1 VTASREPT
9 LPATSISEEA
19 PVGKPTWAETL
30 GVYLRPRVLVVLFL
44 GFSAGLPLALSGATL
59 LYWMA
64 DVGVTPGTIG
74 LFALVGTP
82 YTFKFL
88 WAPLIDALNVPWLSH
103 RLGRRRGW
111 LVLTQLLL
119 MGAII
124 FLGLCDPR
132 ADLWRVA
139 LGGFLVATAS
149 ATQDIVID
157 AFRIDSLDVSE
168 QSIGINAYVVAYRIG
183 MLASNAGTLFLVSGF
198 EALGFPLHSAW
209 STGYVATAAFVLVG
223 LAATL
228 ATLEPEK
235 SLAAEELHR
244 GKDAFRRLFITATG
258 AFGEFFRREGVLIAV
273 VVLAFVVLFKFT
285 DALAGVMTGP
295 FTVDLKFSKTEY
307 ASIVKVVGLAA
318 AIAGGFAGSFIG
330 RIYPL
335 ATSLWIGGLLQAV
348 ANLTFSWQAVVGHD
362 VAWLV
367 FAITTENF
375 TSAVGTVIFVTY
387 LSALCRNPLHTAT
400 QYALLTALTALGRT
414 VLSAGSGFI
423 VERTGWMWFFAICA
437 AAAIPSLALLA
448 WLQRRGHFAALATKS
463 DA

>member
-1 VTASREPT
+1 MV
-9 LPATSISEEA
+9 
-19 PVGKPTWAETL
+19 
-30 GVYLRPRVLVVLFL
+30 
-44 GFSAGLPLALSGATL
+44 
-59 LYWMA
+59 
-64 DVGVTPGTIG
+64 
-74 LFALVGTP
+74 
-82 YTFKFL
+82 
-88 WAPLIDALNVPWLSH
+88 DALNVPWLSH

-111 LVLTQLLL
+111 LVLTQLVLI
-119 MGAII
+119 GAII
-124 FLGLCDPR
+124 FLGLCDPG

-157 AFRIDSLDVSE
+157 AFRIDSLDASE
-168 QSIGINAYVVAYRIG
+168 QSIGINAYVVAYRVG
-183 MLASNAGTLFLVSGF
+183 MVASNAGTLFLVGGL
-198 EALGFPLHSAW
+198 EALGFPLQSAW
-209 STGYVATAAFVLVG
+209 STGYVATAALVLVG

-235 SLAAEELHR
+235 SVAVEELHR
-244 GKDAFRRLFITATG
+244 GKDVFRRLFITATG

-285 DALAGVMTGP
+285 DGVGGVMTGP

-307 ASIVKVVGLAA
+307 ATIVKVVGLAA

-335 ATSLWIGGLLQAV
+335 AASLWIGGLLQAL

-375 TSAVGTVIFVTY
+375 TSAVGTVIFV
-387 LSALCRNPLHTAT
+387 LSVGAVPQPAAHRD
-400 QYALLTALTALGRT
+400 
-414 VLSAGSGFI
+414 
-423 VERTGWMWFFAICA
+423 AIRIA
-437 AAAIPSLALLA
+437 DGA
-448 WLQRRGHFAALATKS
+448 
-463 DA
+463 

>member
-1 VTASREPT
+1 MTASRERT
-9 LPATSISEEA
+9 LQATPISEEA
-19 PVGKPTWAETL
+19 TVEKPTWAETL
-30 GVYLRPRVLVVLFL
+30 GVYLRPRVLIVMFL

-64 DVGVTPGTIG
+64 DVGVNPGTIG

-82 YTFKFL
+82 YALKFL
-88 WAPLIDALNVPWLSH
+88 WAPIVDALNVPWLSH

-119 MGAII
+119 MAAVI

-139 LGGFLVATAS
+139 LGGLLVATAS

-157 AFRIDSLDVSE
+157 AFRIESLDVSE
-168 QSIGINAYVVAYRIG
+168 QPIGINAYVVAYRIG
-183 MLASNAGTLFLVSGF
+183 MLASGAGTLFLVRGF
-198 EALGFPLHSAW
+198 EAQGFHSAW
-209 STGYVATAAFVLVG
+209 SAGYVATAALVLVG

-228 ATLEPEK
+228 ATPEPEK
-235 SLAAEELHR
+235 SAAVEELHR
-244 GKDAFRRLFITATG
+244 GKDAFRRLFITVVG
-258 AFGEFFRREGVLIAV
+258 AFGDFFLREGVLVAV
-273 VVLAFVVLFKFT
+273 VVLAFVVLFKLT

-295 FTVDLKFSKTEY
+295 FTVDLKFSKIEY
-307 ASIVKVVGLAA
+307 ATIVKVVGLPATL
-318 AIAGGFAGSFIG
+318 AGGFAGSFIA
-330 RIYPL
+330 RVYPL
-335 ATSLWIGGLLQAV
+335 ATSLWIGGLLQAL
-348 ANLTFSWQAVVGHD
+348 ANLTFSWQAIVGHD
-362 VAWLV
+362 TAWLV

-375 TSAVGTVIFVTY
+375 TSGVGTVIFVTY
-387 LSALCRNPLHTAT
+387 LSVLCRNPLHTAT

-448 WLQRRGHFAALATKS
+448 WLQRRGHFTALAAKPGS

>member
-1 VTASREPT
+1 
-9 LPATSISEEA
+9 
-19 PVGKPTWAETL
+19 
-30 GVYLRPRVLVVLFL
+30 
-44 GFSAGLPLALSGATL
+44 
-59 LYWMA
+59 MA
-64 DVGVTPGTIG
+64 DVGVSRGTIG

-82 YTFKFL
+82 YAFKFL
-88 WAPLIDALNVPWLSH
+88 WAPLIDALNVPWLSR
-103 RLGRRRGW
+103 RLGRRRAW

-124 FLGLCDPR
+124 FLGLCDPL

-139 LGGFLVATAS
+139 VGALLVATAS

-157 AFRIDSLDVSE
+157 AFRIESLDASE
-168 QSIGINAYVVAYRIG
+168 QPIGINAYVVAYRIG
-183 MLASNAGTLFLVSGF
+183 VLASNAGTLFLVSRF
-198 EALGFPLHSAW
+198 NEALGFQLQSAY
-209 STGYVATAAFVLVG
+209 SAGYAITAALVLVG

-228 ATLEPEK
+228 VALEPEK
-235 SLAAEELHR
+235 SVMVEELHH
-244 GKDAFRRLFITATG
+244 GKDAFRRLFITAVG
-258 AFGEFFRREGVLIAV
+258 AFDDFFRREGVRIAV

-307 ASIVKVVGLAA
+307 LSIVKGVGLAA
-318 AIAGGFAGSFIG
+318 SIAGGFAGSFIG
-330 RIYPL
+330 HIYPL
-335 ATSLWIGGLLQAV
+335 ATSLWIGGLLQAL

-375 TSAVGTVIFVTY
+375 TSAVGTIIFVTY

-400 QYALLTALTALGRT
+400 LYALLTALTALGRT

-423 VERTGWMWFFAICA
+423 VEWTGWMWFFAICA

-448 WLQRRGHFAALATKS
+448 WLQGRGHFATLVTKS
-463 DA
+463 NA

>member
-1 VTASREPT
+1 
-9 LPATSISEEA
+9 
-19 PVGKPTWAETL
+19 
-30 GVYLRPRVLVVLFL
+30 LRRRVLIVMFL

-64 DVGVTPGTIG
+64 DVGVKPGTIG

-82 YTFKFL
+82 YAFKFL
-88 WAPLIDALNVPWLSH
+88 WAPLIDALNVPWLSR

-124 FLGLCDPR
+124 FLGLCDPL
-132 ADLWRVA
+132 ADMWRVA
-139 LGGFLVATAS
+139 LGGLLVATAS

-157 AFRIDSLDVSE
+157 AFRIDSLDASE

-183 MLASNAGTLFLVSGF
+183 MLVSNAGTLLLVSGLVD
-198 EALGFPLHSAW
+198 ALGFPLQSAW
-209 STGYVATAAFVLVG
+209 SAGYVATAALVLVG
-223 LAATL
+223 LVATL
-228 ATLEPEK
+228 AALEPEK
-235 SLAAEELHR
+235 SAGVEELHR
-244 GKDAFRRLFITATG
+244 GKDAFRRLFATAVG
-258 AFGEFFRREGVLIAV
+258 AFGEFFRREGVLMAV
-273 VVLAFVVLFKFT
+273 MVLAFVVLFKFT

-307 ASIVKVVGLAA
+307 AAIVKGVGLAA
-318 AIAGGFAGSFIG
+318 ALAGGFAGSFIG
-330 RIYPL
+330 RVYPR
-335 ATSLWIGGLLQAV
+335 ATALWVGGLLQAL
-348 ANLTFSWQAVVGHD
+348 ANLTFSWQAVVGHN
-362 VAWLV
+362 VPWLI

-375 TSAVGTVIFVTY
+375 TSAIGTVIFVTY
-387 LSALCRNPLHTAT
+387 LSALCRNPLYTAT

-437 AAAIPSLALLA
+437 AAAIPSFALLA
-448 WLQRRGHFAALATKS
+448 WLQRRGHFATLATKP
-463 DA
+463 AQLGA